1 LKRLFRQAVS
11 ATRAAWRRAARAA
24 IFAAPILLAACATQ
38 RPVNLPLTRAAVADV
53 GARERM
59 INSLEAPA
67 IMEYFGPNG
76 HVKARERI
84 TLRRPA
90 DLRVEAM
97 SPLGVAL
104 IVAAG
109 PDQIAVFDP
118 SHDTLMRGPANA
130 DTLERFARIPMEPQQ
145 AVRLLMGLPP
155 DGAILSSAPAQV
167 RDDNNMRLFTYTARD
182 GVVDQLGF
190 SRDHLALVRER
201 GASGQ
206 TIYEVSYS
214 DYRDVGAATF
224 PFQIDASFPQTGTRL
239 KLRYESPEVDR
250 PIPDSAFILSPGPT
264 TRLINLGRVDTAA
277 DPAGG

>member
-1 LKRLFRQAVS
+1 ME
-11 ATRAAWRRAARAA
+11 TRTAS
-24 IFAAPILLAACATQ
+24 
-38 RPVNLPLTRAAVADV
+38 ADV
-53 GARERM
+53 RARERM
-59 INSLEAPA
+59 ISSLESPA
-67 IMEYFGPNG
+67 IMEYSGPDG

-130 DTLERFARIPMEPQQ
+130 DTLERFARIPMEPRQ

-155 DGAILSSAPAQV
+155 DNAILSSAPAQV
-167 RDDNNMRLFTYTARD
+167 RDDNNMRLFTYPPRD
-182 GVVDQLGF
+182 GMIDQLGF
-190 SRDHLALVRER
+190 AGDHLALVRQR
-201 GASGQ
+201 GAAGQ
-206 TIYEVSYS
+206 IVYEVSYS
-214 DYRDVGAATF
+214 DYRNVGAATF
-224 PFQIDASFPQTGTRL
+224 PFQIDARFPETGIRL
-239 KLRYESPEVDR
+239 KLRYEAPEVDR
-250 PIPDSAFILSPGPT
+250 PIPDSSFVLTPGPA
-264 TRLINLGRVDTAA
+264 TRLINLGPSGAAA